1 MLEIRRKSNEE
12 ISKKDIFMMTKN
24 QNISSMK
31 SLENGTRIPVK
42 YWVLFTDLNRSTG
55 EDVEILSIMAEDG
68 QVIATN
74 SNPFKDM
81 FFDIVEI
88 LEETEGFT
96 IEKIGGKTKAG
107 RDFVTCALV

>member
-1 MLEIRRKSNEE
+1 MLEIRRRSCEE
-12 ISKKDIFMMTKN
+12 ISKKDVFMMTKN
-24 QNISSMK
+24 QNILTMK

-42 YWVLFTDLNRSTG
+42 YWVLFTDMNRSTG

-74 SNPFKDM
+74 SNSFKDM
-81 FFDIVEI
+81 FFDIIEI
-88 LEETEGFT
+88 LEESEGFT

-107 RDFVTCALV
+107 RDFVTCALI